1 MTYFKLEES
10 ASRPNWFIIMPV
22 HEKIKK
28 FFKTPFEGSYSVLEA
43 RLLGLTYSKYLRF
56 LRDVIGADIVG
67 KNSLYPVAYLKK
79 TEEAQM
85 LVRLLDKRMEAI
97 DKNYE

>member
-22 HEKIKK
+22 HERISE
-28 FFKTPFEGSYSVLEA
+28 FFKTPFEGSYSVLGA

-67 KNSLYPVAYLKK
+67 KNSMYPVAYLKK